1 MPVSIS
7 VQAFFFSV
15 GMAPSD
21 EGLRERKTLRHAI
34 RIFPFTEMVALICV
48 FLCLANGARVWYN
61 MAERKMDMSALDRFL
76 QYVTFETTSDEEND
90 ACPSTAVQLVFADRL
105 VKELLSVGVADA
117 MRDENGYVYGHV
129 PATAG
134 CESLPKIGLVAHMD
148 TSPDVSGKNVRPRIV
163 TFDGDNLP
171 MVDKKY
177 IGREMVVSD
186 QTTLLGADD
195 KAGVAEIVELC
206 AVLCSDKT
214 VRHGTVCIGFTPD
227 EEIGCGADRF
237 DLARFG
243 ADFAYTVDGG
253 ELGEIEYENF
263 NAAGVT
269 LTVHGVNTHPGTA
282 KNKMRNAV
290 LFLHEFMSLLPAEQ
304 TPAHTEG
311 REGFYHVAHIE
322 GDDTTARLSMIVRD
336 HDRACFEKR
345 KQFLQTIVAYLNE
358 KYGDG
363 TFDLTVT
370 DSYYNMREV
379 IEQHMDIVE
388 RAKTAMTAVGMTPE
402 ILPIRGGT
410 DGARLSFMGLPCP
423 NLCTGG
429 MNFHSIY
436 EAIPADALD
445 KMVEVLL
452 HIVKA

>member
-34 RIFPFTEMVALICV
+34 RIFPFTEMMALICV

-148 TSPDVSGKNVRPRIV
+148 TSPDVSGKNVCPRIV
-163 TFDGDNLP
+163 TFDGSNLP

-322 GDDTTARLSMIVRD
+322 GNETTARLSMIVRD
-336 HDRACFEKR
+336 HDRACFENR
-345 KQFLQTIVAYLNE
+345 KQFLQTTVAYLNE